1 MVEKAVDEVGLA
13 GHIIERE
20 VLFKITD
27 ALKGVNADL
36 TNIIIEI
43 PALRRGSGEKIT
55 ATMSFNIIGLTRK
68 DKEEAFNRIIKVADE
83 TGCAI
88 TYVTKHE

>member
-1 MVEKAVDEVGLA
+1 MVERAIDEVGMA

-20 VLFKITD
+20 VLFKIIE

-43 PALRRGSGEKIT
+43 PALRRGSKEKMT
-55 ATMSFNIIGLTRK
+55 SLMSFNLIGLTRK

-88 TYVTKHE
+88 TYVKKHD